1 MKFEF
6 LAALL
11 VCSGS
16 LALPAQSFTCGNAK
30 AGVTQLKSNSV
41 YSDKAAGFD
50 LKTTPEVA
58 SSYCSSEKPFY
69 FSVNVPE
76 GNYRVTVELGSNA
89 ASVTTV
95 RAESRRLM
103 LEKIATAAGKSA
115 KRSFDVNVRYVR
127 INSAP
132 ANLVHLKSHED
143 ESLDWDTKLTL
154 EFNGEHPG
162 FRSITIAP
170 IDEPTIY
177 LAGDST
183 VVDQRTEPW
192 TAWGQ
197 ILPRFF
203 RTGIVIS
210 NQAES
215 GETMRSFENE
225 KRFEKIFSTIK
236 KGDYLFFQFAHNDQ
250 KPENGVPLD
259 LYRKLLATYI
269 DKARAAGATPVL
281 VTSTMRRAFD
291 DNGKIKDTFAGY
303 PQAMQEIAKEKRV
316 TLIDLNAMSKTMWE
330 SMGVEGS
337 IKAFVHYPANTFPN
351 QTAAIADNT
360 HFNAYGAY
368 ELARCMVLEIQESDL
383 ALKKWLVPDAGHF
396 DPAHP
401 DAQPTFSLPFTP
413 IPAREGDVTK
423 ARQI

>member
-1 MKFEF
+1 MKSKF
-6 LAALL
+6 LAVLL
-11 VCSGS
+11 ICSGS
-16 LALPAQSFTCGNAK
+16 LALPAQTFTCGAAK
-30 AGVTQLKSNSV
+30 AGATQLKADSV
-41 YSDKAAGFD
+41 YSDTAAGFD

-58 SSYCSSEKPFY
+58 GSFCSSAKPFY

-76 GNYRVTVELGSNA
+76 GNYRVTVDLGSNA

-103 LEKIATAAGKSA
+103 LEKVATAAGKSA
-115 KRSFDVNVRYVR
+115 QRSFDVNVRYVEIAGDVSNR
-127 INSAP
+127 
-132 ANLVHLKSHED
+132 VKLKLHED
-143 ESLDWDTKLTL
+143 ESLDWDHKLTL

-162 FRSITIAP
+162 FRSITITP
-170 IDEPTIY
+170 VNEPTIY

-203 RTGIVIS
+203 RTGVVVS

-225 KRFEKIFSTIK
+225 KRFEKLFSTIK

-281 VTSTMRRAFD
+281 VTSMMRRAFD
-291 DNGKIKDTFAGY
+291 DQGKIKDTFAGY
-303 PQAMQEIAKEKRV
+303 PQALKEVAAEKHV

-330 SMGVEGS
+330 AMGVEGTT
-337 IKAFVHYPANTFPN
+337 KAFVHYSANTFPN

-360 HFNAYGAY
+360 HFNGYGAY
-368 ELARCMVLEIQESDL
+368 ELARCIVLGIQNSDL
-383 ALKKWLVPDAGHF
+383 ALKKWLVPDAGKF

-401 DAQPTFSLPFTP
+401 DPQPGISLPFTP
-413 IPAREGDVTK
+413 IPVKEGDVTK

>member
-1 MKFEF
+1 MKSKIVA
-6 LAALL
+6 LLL

-16 LALPAQSFTCGNAK
+16 LALSAQTFTCGAAK
-30 AGVTQLKSNSV
+30 SGASALQADSLYTEKT
-41 YSDKAAGFD
+41 AGFD
-50 LKTTPEVA
+50 LKSTPEVA
-58 SSYCSSEKPFY
+58 GRFCSSAKPFF

-76 GNYRVTVELGSNA
+76 GNYRVTVDLGSAA

-103 LEKIATAAGKSA
+103 LEKIATTAGKSTQ
-115 KRSFDVNVRYVR
+115 RSFDVNVRYVR
-127 INSAP
+127 INGDA
-132 ANLVHLKSHED
+132 ANLVHLKPRED

-162 FRSITIAP
+162 FRSITITP
-170 IDEPTIY
+170 VDEPTIY

-225 KRFEKIFSTIK
+225 KRFEKVFSTLK

-250 KPENGVPLD
+250 KPENHVPLD
-259 LYRKLLATYI
+259 LYRKLLSTYI

-281 VTSTMRRAFD
+281 VTSMMRRAFD
-291 DNGKIKDTFAGY
+291 DNGTIKDTFAGY
-303 PQAMQEIAKEKRV
+303 PQAMQDVAKEKQV

-330 SMGVEGS
+330 AMGVETS
-337 IKAFVHYPANTFPN
+337 MKAFVHYPANSFPN
-351 QTAAIADNT
+351 QTQPIADNT

-368 ELARCMVLEIQESDL
+368 ELARCMVLGIQQSNL
-383 ALKKWLVPDAGHF
+383 ALKKMLVPDAGKF

-401 DAQPTFSLPFTP
+401 DPQPTFSLPFTP